1 MLSFDMFMMCTPF
14 ATRFEKIEHE
24 HSIDKL
30 GDVPA
35 IEQMYRDAGMR
46 VGSIC
51 CYTPERKEKADYYEG
66 FDFTD
71 VWTMKNGMPV
81 LKIFG

>member
-1 MLSFDMFMMCTPF
+1 MKMQNV
-14 ATRFEKIEHE
+14 
-24 HSIDKL
+24 IDKY
-30 GDVPA
+30 GNIPA

-51 CYTPERKEKADYYEG
+51 CYTPEGKEKADYYEG
-66 FDFTD
+66 FNFTD
-71 VWTMKNGMPV
+71 VWTMKKGMPE